1 MGNNTVILFFKNKNL
16 MRQAADQLQGQG
28 FIVQVV
34 SLDSVNNKKVRV
46 AVTDDPNIAVRLNKK
61 GKIVVL
67 FVDRIIKIAVPHTT
81 EARLLPQMLN
91 LLRRRFK

>member
-1 MGNNTVILFFKNKNL
+1 MGNNTVVLFFKNKNL

-28 FIVQVV
+28 FIVQVAKI
-34 SLDSVNNKKVRV
+34 DDIDQIQQA
-46 AVTDDPNIAVRLNKK
+46 AVTDNLNVAVRLNKK
-61 GKIVVL
+61 GKTVVL

-91 LLRRRFK
+91 LLQRRFK